1 VFRHLL
7 GTAALAATL
16 AAPLA
21 AQGWIDVERPI
32 RPGPL
37 PGNVVRVSSSVRTVI
52 EGRVARVE
60 VAEQFRNGGGVLAE
74 GTYLYPMPGEAV
86 FTDFSLWMGEREV
99 RGEMMNADQA
109 RGIYETI
116 VRRLRD
122 PALLTLEGHGLIR
135 ARVFPIQPG
144 ETRRVV
150 LRYTQVLQRA
160 GDAYRIRY
168 AIGRRD
174 PASGRGLYDGAPAT
188 AGTFS
193 YTVTV
198 PSAGDFGT
206 PYSPTHQVHVRRD
219 GGRLE
224 VTLDPD
230 AEGDVELFL
239 PVRHGLVGT
248 SVVTYAPGGE
258 DGYFLLLLSPPAT
271 AEETPLPR
279 DLSLVIDVSGS
290 MSGPKLDQAKA
301 AIAQALG
308 TLRPADRFRL
318 IAFSTMVTNFRDG
331 FTPATPENLRAARAF
346 VERLAP
352 NGGTN
357 IRGALEAVLG
367 SAVSEERLPL
377 VLFLTDGLPTVGE
390 TAPDRIADYAAGHV
404 GRSRLFT
411 VGVGMDVNTYL
422 LDRLAQ
428 QGRGSAEYVAPD
440 ASIEVAL
447 GQVLGKIEHPALI
460 NLRLTATP
468 VGVTQVYPGDLP
480 DLFYGEELVAV
491 GRYHGAGAG
500 DVVITGERNGRR
512 ETFTARA
519 EFPATEAG
527 NDFVAKL
534 WASRRIGELTRQIR
548 IEGATPS
555 LVEQVR
561 ELGLRYGILT
571 EYTAYLVQ
579 EPTSTAWNAPMPQRA
594 MALDQAAVGG
604 VAAAPAQT
612 GREAFQRARAS
623 AGLSGAGNLAA
634 AEKVAS
640 ARAAEI
646 AAATP
651 GSADAMRR
659 VGGRLFVHRSGVW
672 TDAALRDTL
681 NVARVQAFSEAY
693 FALVRALPELAPW
706 LGAGD
711 EIVIA
716 GRRASVRIGAAG
728 SAEWRPGE
736 LETLVR
742 NFRGA

>member
-1 VFRHLL
+1 MLRHVIC
-7 GTAALAATL
+7 TAALTAAL

-21 AQGWIDVERPI
+21 AQGWIDVDRSTV

-37 PGNVVRVSSSVRTVI
+37 SGGVVRVSSTVRTVI

-60 VAEQFRNGGGVLAE
+60 VEEQFRNGGGALAE
-74 GTYLYPMPGEAV
+74 GSYLYPMPAEAV
-86 FTDFSLWMGEREV
+86 FTDFSLWMGEQEV
-99 RGEMMNADQA
+99 RGEVMSADQA

-122 PALLTLEGHGLIR
+122 PALLTLEGHGLVR
-135 ARVFPIQPG
+135 ARVFPIRPG

-168 AIGRRD
+168 SIGRRD
-174 PASGRGLYDGAPAT
+174 AGTGRGLYDGAAPPAG
-188 AGTFS
+188 AFS
-193 YTVTV
+193 YTVTL
-198 PSAGDFGT
+198 PGAGDYGT

-219 GGRLE
+219 GDRLQ

-239 PVRHGLVGT
+239 PLRRGLVGT

-258 DGYFLLLLSPPAT
+258 DGYFLLLLSPPA
-271 AEETPLPR
+271 AGGEAPLPR
-279 DLSLVIDVSGS
+279 DLSLVLDVSGS
-290 MSGPKLDQAKA
+290 MAGTKLDQAKA

-318 IAFSTMVTNFRDG
+318 IAFSTIVTNFRDG
-331 FTPATPENLRAARAF
+331 FASATPENLRAARDF
-346 VERLAP
+346 VDRLAA

-367 SAVSEERLPL
+367 TAVAEERLPL

-390 TAPDRIADYAAGHV
+390 QAPDRIADYAAGHV
-404 GRSRLFT
+404 GRARIFP
-411 VGVGMDVNTYL
+411 VGVGTDVNTYL

-440 ASIEVAL
+440 ASVETAL

-460 NLRLTATP
+460 NLRLAGAP
-468 VGVTQVYPGDLP
+468 VALAQAYPGDLP
-480 DLFYGEELVAV
+480 DLFYGEELVVV

-500 DVVITGERNGRR
+500 DVTVTGERNGRR
-512 ETFTARA
+512 ESFTARA

-527 NDFVAKL
+527 NAFVARL

-555 LVEQVR
+555 LVDQVR

-579 EPTSTAWNAPMPQRA
+579 EPVTVAGVVPQP
-594 MALDQAAVGG
+594 MALDRAAMGG
-604 VAAAPAQT
+604 VAAAPTQT
-612 GREAFQRARAS
+612 GSEAFQRARAS
-623 AGLSGAGNLAA
+623 AGLAGAGNLAA
-634 AEKVAS
+634 ADKVA
-640 ARAAEI
+640 AVRAAEI
-646 AAATP
+646 TANAPGQGAAL
-651 GSADAMRR
+651 RR
-659 VGGRLFVHRSGVW
+659 VGGRLFQRRDGVW
-672 TDAALRDTL
+672 TDAAFRDTL
-681 NVARVQAFSEAY
+681 KVTRVQAFSDAY
-693 FALVRALPELAPW
+693 FALVRALPELAAW

-711 EIVIA
+711 EVVIA
-716 GRRASVRIGAAG
+716 GRQASVRIGATG
-728 SAEWRPGE
+728 QGVWRPGE
-736 LETLVR
+736 LEALVR
-742 NFRGA
+742 AFRGA

>member
-1 VFRHLL
+1 VFRHLCI
-7 GTAALAATL
+7 TAALTAAL

-21 AQGWIDVERPI
+21 AQGWIDVGPI
-32 RPGPL
+32 VRPGPL
-37 PGNVVRVSSSVRTVI
+37 PGNVVRTSSTVRTLI

-60 VAEQFRNGGGVLAE
+60 VEEQFRNAGPVVAE
-74 GTYLYPMPGEAV
+74 GTYLYPMPEEAV
-86 FTDFSLWMGEREV
+86 FSDFSLWMGEREM
-99 RGEMMNADQA
+99 RGEMMTADQA
-109 RGIYETI
+109 RGIYEAI

-168 AIGRRD
+168 AIGRRE
-174 PASGRGLYDGAPAT
+174 PASGRGLYDAAPPS
-188 AGTFS
+188 GGFS
-193 YTVTV
+193 YTLTV

-219 GGRLE
+219 GDRLE

-230 AEGDVELFL
+230 AQGDVELFL
-239 PVRHGLVGT
+239 PLRRGLVGT
-248 SVVTYAPGGE
+248 SVVSYAPGGE
-258 DGYFLLLLSPPAT
+258 DGYFMLLLSPPA
-271 AEETPLPR
+271 APEGAQVPR

-290 MSGPKLDQAKA
+290 MAGPKIEQAKA
-301 AIAQALG
+301 AILQALG
-308 TLRPADRFRL
+308 TLRPVDRFRL
-318 IAFSTMVTNFRDG
+318 VAFSTMVTNFRDG
-331 FTPATPENLRAARAF
+331 FTPATAENLRAARAF
-346 VERLAP
+346 VEQLAA

-367 SAVSEERLPL
+367 AAVAEERLAL

-390 TAPDRIADYAAGHV
+390 QAPDRIADFAAGHV
-404 GRSRLFT
+404 GRARLFA
-411 VGVGMDVNTYL
+411 VGVGTDVNTYL
-422 LDRLAQ
+422 LDRLARE
-428 QGRGSAEYVAPD
+428 GRGSAEYVAPD
-440 ASIEVAL
+440 ASVEVAL
-447 GQVLGKIEHPALI
+447 GQVLGKIEHPALM
-460 NLRLTATP
+460 NLRLASTP
-468 VGVTQVYPGDLP
+468 VGVTQVYPGDIP
-480 DLFYGEELVAV
+480 DLFYGEELVLV

-500 DVVITGERNGRR
+500 DVVVTGERNGRR

-519 EFPATEAG
+519 EFPANEAA

-555 LVEQVR
+555 LVDQVR

-579 EPTSTAWNAPMPQRA
+579 EPTTTAWNGPVPRPL
-594 MALDQAAVGG
+594 ALDRAAVGG
-604 VAAAPAQT
+604 VAAAPSQT
-612 GREAFQRARAS
+612 GQQAFERARAS
-623 AGLSGAGNLAA
+623 AQLAGATNLAA
-634 AEKVAS
+634 ADKAVA

-646 AAATP
+646 AAAAP
-651 GSADAMRR
+651 GSSDALRR
-659 VGGRLFVHRSGVW
+659 VGGRLFVLRGGVW
-672 TDAALRDTL
+672 TDAALRDTI
-681 NVARVQAFSEAY
+681 NVARVQAYSDAY

-711 EIVIA
+711 EVVIA
-716 GRRASVRIGAAG
+716 GRRASVRIGAEGRTAW
-728 SAEWRPGE
+728 APGE
-736 LETLVR
+736 LEALVR

>member
-1 VFRHLL
+1 VFRHLCI
-7 GTAALAATL
+7 TAALGAAL

-32 RPGPL
+32 LRPGLP

-60 VAEQFRNGGGVLAE
+60 VTEQFRNAGGGLAE

-109 RGIYETI
+109 RGIYEAI

-160 GDAYRIRY
+160 GDAYRLRY
-168 AIGRRD
+168 AIGRRE
-174 PASGRGLYDGAPAT
+174 PASGRGLYDVAPAT
-188 AGTFS
+188 GTFS
-193 YTVTV
+193 YAVEV
-198 PSAGDFGT
+198 PSADDYGT
-206 PYSPTHQVHVRRD
+206 PYSPTHQLRVRRE
-219 GGRLE
+219 GTRLE
-224 VTLDPD
+224 VSLEPD
-230 AEGDVELFL
+230 AQGEVELFF
-239 PVRHGLVGT
+239 PVRRGLVGT

-258 DGYFLLLLSPPAT
+258 DGYFLLLLSPPAESDE
-271 AEETPLPR
+271 APLPR
-279 DLSLVIDVSGS
+279 DLTLVIDVSGS
-290 MSGPKLDQAKA
+290 MAGPKLDQAKA
-301 AIAQALG
+301 AIAQALEA
-308 TLRPADRFRL
+308 LRPADRFRL
-318 IAFSTMVTNFRDG
+318 VAFSTMVTNFRDG
-331 FTPATPENLRAARAF
+331 FTAATPENVRAAREF
-346 VERLAP
+346 VERLGA

-367 SAVSEERLPL
+367 SAVAEERLPL
-377 VLFLTDGLPTVGE
+377 ILFLTDGLPTVGE
-390 TAPDRIADYAAGHV
+390 QAPDRIADFAAGHV
-404 GRSRLFT
+404 GRARLFA
-411 VGVGMDVNTYL
+411 VGVGTDVNTYL

-428 QGRGSAEYVAPD
+428 QGRGSAEYVAPE
-440 ASIEVAL
+440 ASVEVAL
-447 GQVLGKIEHPALI
+447 GQVLGKIQHPALM
-460 NLRLTATP
+460 NLRLAATP
-468 VGVTQVYPGDLP
+468 VGVTQLYPGALP
-480 DLFYGEELVAV
+480 DLFYGEELVLV
-491 GRYHGAGAG
+491 GRYHGAGVG
-500 DVVITGERNGRR
+500 DVVVTGERNGRR
-512 ETFTARA
+512 ETFRARA

-579 EPTSTAWNAPMPQRA
+579 EPTTTAWNAPRPA
-594 MALDQAAVGG
+594 APPTLDQAAMGG
-604 VAAAPAQT
+604 VAAARSQT
-612 GREAFQRARAS
+612 GQEAFQRARAS
-623 AGLSGAGNLAA
+623 AELAGATNLAA
-634 AEKVAS
+634 ADKAAS
-640 ARAAEI
+640 ARAEELAGS
-646 AAATP
+646 P
-651 GSADAMRR
+651 GAVRR
-659 VGGRLFVHRSGVW
+659 VGGRLFVQRGAVW

-681 NVARVQAFSEAY
+681 NVARVQAFSDAY

-716 GRRASVRIGAAG
+716 GRQASVRIGAAG
-728 SAEWRPGE
+728 KTTWRPGE
-736 LETLVR
+736 LEALVR
-742 NFRGA
+742 RFRGV

>member
-1 VFRHLL
+1 MVRNLFC
-7 GTAALAATL
+7 TAALTAAL

-21 AQGWIDVERPI
+21 AQGWIDVDRNPT

-37 PGNVVRVSSSVRTVI
+37 AGGVVRVSSAVRTVI

-60 VAEQFRNGGGVLAE
+60 VEEQFRNGGGMLAE

-86 FTDFSLWMGEREV
+86 FTDFSLWMGEQEV
-99 RGEMMNADQA
+99 RGEVMGADQA

-135 ARVFPIQPG
+135 ARVFPIRPG

-160 GDAYRIRY
+160 GDAYRLRY
-168 AIGRRD
+168 SIGRRD
-174 PASGRGLYDGAPAT
+174 AGTGRGLYDGAAPPA
-188 AGTFS
+188 GSFS
-193 YTVTV
+193 YTVAV
-198 PSAGDFGT
+198 PGAGDYGT
-206 PYSPTHQVHVRRD
+206 PYSPTHQVRTRRD
-219 GGRLE
+219 GDRLE

-239 PVRHGLVGT
+239 PLRRGLVGT

-258 DGYFLLLLSPPAT
+258 DGYFMLLLSPPA
-271 AEETPLPR
+271 ASDETPLSR

-290 MSGPKLDQAKA
+290 MAGAKLDQAKA
-301 AIAQALG
+301 ALAQALG

-318 IAFSTMVTNFRDG
+318 ITFSTQVTNFRDG
-331 FTPATPENLRAARAF
+331 FTPATSENVRAARDF
-346 VERLAP
+346 VDHLAA

-367 SAVSEERLPL
+367 SAVAEERLPL
-377 VLFLTDGLPTVGE
+377 ILFLTDGLPTVGE
-390 TAPDRIADYAAGHV
+390 QAPDRIADFAAGHV
-404 GRSRLFT
+404 GRARIFT
-411 VGVGMDVNTYL
+411 VGVGIDVNTYL

-440 ASIEVAL
+440 ASVETAL

-460 NLRLTATP
+460 NLRLAGAP
-468 VGVTQVYPGDLP
+468 VILAQAYPGDLP
-480 DLFYGEELVAV
+480 DLFYGEELVVV

-500 DVVITGERNGRR
+500 DVAVTGERNGRR

-527 NDFVAKL
+527 NAFVAKL

-555 LVEQVR
+555 LVDQVR

-579 EPTSTAWNAPMPQRA
+579 EPGTVAGIGPMSATLDHAA
-594 MALDQAAVGG
+594 MGG
-604 VAAAPAQT
+604 AAAAPSQT
-612 GREAFQRARAS
+612 GLEAFQRARAS
-623 AGLSGAGNLAA
+623 AGLAGAGNLAA
-634 AEKVAS
+634 ADKVA
-640 ARAAEI
+640 ATRAAEI
-646 AAATP
+646 AANAPAT
-651 GSADAMRR
+651 AAALRR
-659 VGGRLFVHRSGVW
+659 VGGRLFLRRDGVW
-672 TDAALRDTL
+672 TDAALRDSLKVT
-681 NVARVQAFSEAY
+681 RVQAFSDAY
-693 FALVRALPELAPW
+693 FALVRALPELAGW

-711 EIVIA
+711 EVVIA
-716 GRRASVRIGAAG
+716 GRRASVRIGATGA
-728 SAEWRPGE
+728 STWRPGE
-736 LETLVR
+736 METLVR
-742 NFRGA
+742 AFRGA